1 MPLPAKAFQLWLH
14 QVAPSASTADIC
26 RISGIK
32 RTTLAQQLVRGKVAE
47 STLVSISRA
56 LDLSPLAALASF
68 DQYAEL
74 AVRQP
79 PGAAE
84 LVSQIATMDLLR
96 AVISR
101 SSPAYGGYGDNGSSM
116 TPALTPAP
124 HATSVRNWVDA
135 IDDGELRHRVSAATG
150 VAPQNYSAQL
160 TANRLSPE
168 LAVATA
174 RAAGVGFTGGLVA
187 TGLISEEEA
196 GWPPGAKQTALDA
209 LSDGELTVLA
219 GERLQALG
227 KSLRRQEQEQ
237 AQTEKIWENLG

>member
-209 LSDGELTVLA
+209 LSDGELTALA